1 MKTTIVPRLLIMM
14 FLQYFVQGAWNMT
27 LGLVLSTSG
36 LSSIIGTS
44 YALLG
49 IATILSPLFIGMVAD
64 RFIASQKIMG
74 ILHIVNACVLLAI
87 PAQIQSGN
95 ATMFLVLIFIV
106 GVLFYPTTGLS
117 NSISFRH
124 IHGAKTFPVI
134 RVFGTFGFMVIG
146 FLLGQMGFSG
156 SIMTFK
162 IAAISAIVLGIY
174 CFTLPNTPAAGKGK
188 KFLIKDLLCL
198 DALALFKDKNF
209 TVFMACTIF
218 LMIPKTAYS
227 AYVPVFLGALGFNN
241 AATIMQIGI
250 ATEVIFMFLLS
261 LFLFKFGFKKII
273 LWGAITW
280 VLRSLLFSFA
290 AVDAGIIVIVIALAL
305 QGICWDFFF
314 TAGDIYV
321 DNKADVTIKAQAQSL
336 KFMISNGLG
345 LLFASSVTGYIFN
358 HTVVDQGA
366 AALKQWQ
373 QFWIYPAVVAAVVAL
388 VFFLFFKDKGM
399 IFQKKNAEEG
409 AVSELKAV

>member
-290 AVDAGIIVIVIALAL
+290 AVDAGILVIVIALAL

>member
-1 MKTTIVPRLLIMM
+1 MM

-27 LGLVLSTSG
+27 LGLVLSTYG

-49 IATILSPLFIGMVAD
+49 IATILSPLFIGMIAD

-87 PAQIQSGN
+87 PSQIQSGN
-95 ATMFLVLIFIV
+95 TTMFLLLLFIV

-124 IHGAKTFPVI
+124 INGAKTFPVI
-134 RVFGTFGFMVIG
+134 RVFGTIGFMVIG

-156 SIMTFK
+156 SVITFK
-162 IAAISAIVLGIY
+162 IAAISAIVLGLY
-174 CFTLPNTPAAGKGK
+174 CFTLPDTPASGKGK

-227 AYVPVFLGALGFNN
+227 AYISVFLGALGFDN

-250 ATEVIFMFLLS
+250 QEDYSMGSDHV
-261 LFLFKFGFKKII
+261 GY
-273 LWGAITW
+273 
-280 VLRSLLFSFA
+280 SFA
-290 AVDAGIIVIVIALAL
+290 AILLRCSRCRHFLDCHWAGSARDL
-305 QGICWDFFF
+305 
-314 TAGDIYV
+314 
-321 DNKADVTIKAQAQSL
+321 
-336 KFMISNGLG
+336 LG
-345 LLFASSVTGYIFN
+345 LLLHGGG
-358 HTVVDQGA
+358 HLCGQ
-366 AALKQWQ
+366 
-373 QFWIYPAVVAAVVAL
+373 
-388 VFFLFFKDKGM
+388 
-399 IFQKKNAEEG
+399 
-409 AVSELKAV
+409 

>member
-27 LGLVLSTSG
+27 LGLVLSASG

-290 AVDAGIIVIVIALAL
+290 AVDAGILVIVIALAL

>member
-1 MKTTIVPRLLIMM
+1 MKTIVVPRLLVMM

-27 LGLVLSTSG
+27 LGLVLSTFG
-36 LSSIIGTS
+36 LSSIIGTT

-49 IATILSPLFIGMVAD
+49 IATILSPLFIGMIAD

-74 ILHIVNACVLLAI
+74 ILHILNACVLLTI
-87 PAQIQSGN
+87 PAQIAAGHS
-95 ATMFLVLIFIV
+95 TTFLILIFVVAI
-106 GVLFYPTTGLS
+106 LFYPTTGLS

-124 IHGAKTFPVI
+124 INGAKTFPLI
-134 RVFGTFGFMVIG
+134 RVFGTFGFMIIG
-146 FLLGQMGFSG
+146 FLLGQLGFSG

-162 IAAISAIVLGIY
+162 IAAVSAIVLGLY

-188 KFLIKDLLCL
+188 KFLVRDLLCL
-198 DALALFKDKNF
+198 DALSLFKDKNF
-209 TVFMACTIF
+209 SIFMACTIF

-227 AYVPVFLGALGFNN
+227 AYLPVFLGALGFKN

-261 LFLFKFGFKKII
+261 FFLLKFGFKRII
-273 LWGAITW
+273 LWGALTW
-280 VLRSLLFSFA
+280 IARCLLFSFA
-290 AVDAGIIVIVIALAL
+290 VNDTGMIVIVIALAL

-321 DNKADVTIKAQAQSL
+321 DNKADITIKAQAQSL

-345 LLFASSVTGYIFN
+345 LLFASSVTGYLFN
-358 HTVVDQGA
+358 HTVTAQGA
-366 AALKQWQ
+366 EALRQWQ
-373 QFWIYPAVVAAVVAL
+373 SFWMYPAAVAAVVSV
-388 VFFLFFKDKGM
+388 VFFISFKDKG
-399 IFQKKNAEEG
+399 ILFQKKAADKEALQEPSS
-409 AVSELKAV
+409 V